1 MIRDTQ
7 LAPAGGHPT
16 PDPVPDFVHYV
27 YGVIRADAP
36 FTGNVEG
43 VDDAPVSVETVGG
56 LAMLVSS
63 LPAASYSP
71 SRIEAGAA
79 SVDWVGPRAVAH
91 DRVLTWASDRT
102 AVIPFPMFSS
112 MWASRDAARAMVQ
125 KRAAELESALER
137 VGRGREYALR
147 LYRVDA
153 ELRAS
158 LGEFSDEM
166 RALADE
172 AARATPGQRYLIE
185 RKGEEKAKTETRAV
199 AQRVAGEVRDGLA
212 SHSLASATSP
222 IPRSTAADAP
232 GTMVLNAAFLV
243 APAALD
249 DFRRALTAMV
259 DRYQTRGFR
268 FDFTGPW
275 PPYHFANAN
284 DD

>member
-1 MIRDTQ
+1 MIRDTR
-7 LAPAGGHPT
+7 HPT
-16 PDPVPDFVHYV
+16 PDSVPDFVHYV
-27 YGVIRADAP
+27 YGVTRADAP
-36 FTGNVEG
+36 LSGVVEG
-43 VDDAPVSVETVGG
+43 VDDVPVSVERVGD
-56 LAMLVSS
+56 LAVLVSS
-63 LPAASYSP
+63 LPTSAYSP
-71 SRIEAGAA
+71 SHIAAGSG

-91 DRVLTWASDRT
+91 DRVLTWASDRA

-112 MWASRDAARAMVQ
+112 MWATRDAAHAMVRE
-125 KRAAELESALER
+125 RAAELLSTLDR

-153 ELRAS
+153 ELRGS

-172 AARATPGQRYLIE
+172 ASRASPGQRYLIE
-185 RKGEEKAKTETRAV
+185 RKSEEKAKTEIRAV
-199 AQRVAGEVRDGLA
+199 AQRVAGEIREGLA
-212 SHSLASATSP
+212 AHSLASATSP
-222 IPRSTAADAP
+222 IPRSATADAP

-249 DFRRALTAMV
+249 DFRRALTTMV

-275 PPYHFANAN
+275 PPYHFADAN